1 MPSIWTKKSI
11 DELKK
16 EASDSEHG
24 LRRTLGPLALISLG
38 IGAIVGAGIFVLSGV
53 AAQHT
58 GPALVGSVILTGV
71 GCAFA
76 GLCYAEFASMIPVAG
91 SAYTY
96 AYATVGE
103 FLAWIIGWDLI
114 LEYAVGATTVSIGWS
129 GYLVSFLQKTLHWP
143 FPAELSKSPWETLR
157 LADGTVVHP
166 IFNLPAAFIIILIT
180 TLLIIGIRESAN
192 FNSVIVLVKVGV
204 VLLFIFFGALYV
216 HRANWHPFLPPN
228 QGTFGEFG
236 LSGVLRGAG
245 IIFFAYIGFDA
256 VSTAAQEARNPER
269 DMPIGILGSLAI
281 CTLLYIAAVLVLTGI
296 MPFRQLNVPDPL
308 ALAIDSTAVRWW
320 LSPIVKI
327 GALLGTTAVI
337 LVMMLGQ
344 TRVFYS
350 MAHDG
355 LLPRPFGKI
364 HPRFRTPY
372 ISTALTGL
380 CVALAGGLLPLRIVG
395 ELVSIGTLLAFVI
408 VSGSVMGMRR
418 MHPEIRRPFRTP
430 FVWFVGPMGMI
441 VCAAQMAGLPGDTWL
456 RLFIWMA
463 IGLCVYFGYGRRRS
477 VLQNQERQR
486 ELQQAAAP
494 QAVRRGGP

>member
-1 MPSIWTKKSI
+1 MPALWKIKKL
-11 DELKK
+11 EVLRA
-16 EASDSEHG
+16 EAAESEHG
-24 LRRTLGPLALISLG
+24 LRRTLGPLALMSLG

-58 GPALVGSVILTGV
+58 GPALVLSVILSGV

-76 GLCYAEFASMIPVAG
+76 GLCYAEFAAMIPVAG

-96 AYATVGE
+96 SYATIGE

-129 GYLVSFLQKTLHWP
+129 GYLVSFLERTLHLP
-143 FPAELSKSPWETLR
+143 FPAELSKSPWEPIQLVN
-157 LADGTVVHP
+157 GTMVHP
-166 IFNLPAAFIIILIT
+166 LFNLPAAIIVLFIT
-180 TLLIIGIRESAN
+180 ALLIIGIRESAN
-192 FNSVIVLVKVGV
+192 FNNLIVLVKLGV
-204 VLLFIFFGALYV
+204 VVLFIIVGALYV
-216 HRANWHPFLPPN
+216 HRSYWHPFLPQN

-236 LSGVLRGAG
+236 ISGVLRGAG

-269 DMPIGILGSLAI
+269 DMPIGILGSLGI
-281 CTLLYIAAVLVLTGI
+281 CTILYILVVLVMTGLE
-296 MPFRQLNVPDPL
+296 PFRRLNVADPL
-308 ALAIDSTAVRWW
+308 AIAIDSTPSHVW

-355 LLPRPFGKI
+355 LLPKAFGKV

-372 ISTALTGL
+372 VSTALTGT
-380 CVALAGGLLPLRIVG
+380 CVAIAGGLLPLRIVG

-408 VSGSVMGMRR
+408 VSASVMVMRKR
-418 MHPEIRRPFRTP
+418 RPDIRRPFRTP
-430 FVWFVGPMGMI
+430 WVWAVGPLAI
-441 VCAAQMAGLPGDTWL
+441 VVCGAQMLGLPSDTWI
-456 RLFIWMA
+456 RLFVWMA
-463 IGLCVYFGYGRRRS
+463 IGLVVYFGYSRHHS
-477 VLQNQERQR
+477 TSQR
-486 ELQQAAAP
+486 DGE
-494 QAVRRGGP
+494 

>member
-1 MPSIWTKKSI
+1 MAGYWVKKSVAR
-11 DELKK
+11 LRQ
-16 EASDSEHG
+16 EAAESEHS
-24 LRRTLGPLALISLG
+24 LRRALGPLALISLG

-58 GPALVGSVILTGV
+58 GPAMVISVILSGV

-76 GLCYAEFASMIPVAG
+76 GLCYAEFSSMIPVAG

-129 GYLVSFLQKTLHWP
+129 GYLVSILQKDLHLP
-143 FPAELSKSPWETLR
+143 FPAELAGSPWQPVTL
-157 LADGTVVHP
+157 ANGTVIHP
-166 IFNLPAAFIIILIT
+166 YFNLPAAFIIAVIT
-180 TLLIIGIRESAN
+180 ALLIIGIRESAN
-192 FNSVIVLVKVGV
+192 FNSCIVLVKLGV
-204 VLLFIFFGALYV
+204 VLMFIIVGAMYV
-216 HRANWHPFLPPN
+216 NRANWHPFLPAN

-236 LSGVLRGAG
+236 FTGVLRGAG

-281 CTLLYIAAVLVLTGI
+281 CTLLYIAVVLVLTGV

-308 ALAIDSTAVRWW
+308 AVAIDSTPARLWFSPVVKLGAV
-320 LSPIVKI
+320 
-327 GALLGTTAVI
+327 LGTTAVI
-337 LVMMLGQ
+337 LVMLLGQ

-355 LLPRPFGKI
+355 LLPKAFGTI

-372 ISTALTGL
+372 VSTALTGV

-408 VSGSVMGMRR
+408 VSGSVVAMRKL
-418 MHPEIRRPFRTP
+418 HPEIPRPFRTP
-430 FVWFVGPMGMI
+430 LVWLVGPLGMI
-441 VCAAQMAGLPGDTWL
+441 VCAAQMAGLPRDTWV
-456 RLFIWMA
+456 RLFVWMA
-463 IGLCVYFGYGRRRS
+463 LGLFIYFGYSRRHS
-477 VLQNQERQR
+477 VLQNE
-486 ELQQAAAP
+486 EKQAGAASAP
-494 QAVRRGGP
+494 VAQADV

>member
-1 MPSIWTKKSI
+1 MPGLWKKKSI
-11 DELKK
+11 DLLRE
-16 EASDSEHG
+16 EATESEHG
-24 LRRTLGPLALISLG
+24 LRRTLGPLALTSLG

-58 GPALVGSVILTGV
+58 GPALVLSVILSGV

-76 GLCYAEFASMIPVAG
+76 GLCYAEFASTIPVAG

-96 AYATVGE
+96 SYVTIGE

-129 GYLVSFLQKTLHWP
+129 GYLVSFLQRTLNLP
-143 FPAELSKSPWETLR
+143 FPAELSKSPWETVT
-157 LADGTVVHP
+157 LADGTAVRSY
-166 IFNLPAAFIIILIT
+166 FNLPAAFIVVLIT

-192 FNSVIVLVKVGV
+192 FNSLIVMVKLGV
-204 VLLFIFFGALYV
+204 VVLFIVVGALYV
-216 HRANWHPFLPPN
+216 NRAYWHPFLPPN

-236 LSGVLRGAG
+236 LTGVLRGAG
-245 IIFFAYIGFDA
+245 VIFFAYIGFDA

-269 DMPIGILGSLAI
+269 DMPIGILGSLGI
-281 CTLLYIAAVLVLTGI
+281 CTVLYIAVVLVLTGLR
-296 MPFRQLNVPDPL
+296 PFQQLNVPDPL
-308 ALAIDSTAVRWW
+308 ALAIDSTPARMW

-355 LLPRPFGKI
+355 LLPPAFGHI
-364 HPRFRTPY
+364 HARFRTPY
-372 ISTALTGL
+372 KSTALTGA
-380 CVALAGGLLPLRIVG
+380 CVAVAGGLLPLRIVG

-408 VSGSVMGMRR
+408 VSASVMVMRKR
-418 MHPEIRRPFRTP
+418 HPDLHRPFRTP
-430 FVWFVGPMGMI
+430 WVWVVGPLAII
-441 VCAAQMAGLPGDTWL
+441 VCGAQMLGLPRDTWI
-456 RLFIWMA
+456 RLFVWMA
-463 IGLCVYFGYGRRRS
+463 IGLVIYFSYSRRHS
-477 VLQNQERQR
+477 KLQIIEKAKQTEVT
-486 ELQQAAAP
+486 AAP
-494 QAVRRGGP
+494 PGR

>member
-1 MPSIWTKKSI
+1 MPGLWKKKSL
-11 DELKK
+11 DLLRA
-16 EASDSEHG
+16 EATESEHG
-24 LRRTLGPLALISLG
+24 LRRTLGPLALMSLG

-58 GPALVGSVILTGV
+58 GPALVLSVVLSGV

-76 GLCYAEFASMIPVAG
+76 GLCYAEFAAMIPVAG

-96 AYATVGE
+96 SYATIGE

-114 LEYAVGATTVSIGWS
+114 LEYAVGATAVSIGWS
-129 GYLVSFLQKTLHWP
+129 GYLVSFLNRTLHLP
-143 FPAELSKSPWETLR
+143 FPAELSRSPWDTMS
-157 LADGTVVHP
+157 LADGTTVHP
-166 IFNLPAAFIIILIT
+166 IFNLPAAFIVVLIT
-180 TLLIIGIRESAN
+180 TLLIVGIRESTN
-192 FNSVIVLVKVGV
+192 FNNFIVLVKLGV
-204 VLLFIFFGALYV
+204 VTLFIIVGALYV
-216 HRANWHPFLPPN
+216 HRSYWHPFFPPN

-269 DMPIGILGSLAI
+269 DMPIGILGSLAV
-281 CTLLYIAAVLVLTGI
+281 CTILYIIVVMVLTGLE
-296 MPFRQLNVPDPL
+296 PFRHLNVADPL
-308 ALAIDSTAVRWW
+308 AVAIDATPARAW

-350 MAHDG
+350 MANDG
-355 LLPRPFGKI
+355 LLPKAFGHI
-364 HPRFRTPY
+364 HKRFRTPY
-372 ISTALTGL
+372 VSTALTGA

-408 VSGSVMGMRR
+408 VSASVMVMRKR
-418 MHPEIRRPFRTP
+418 HPGIRRPFRTP
-430 FVWFVGPMGMI
+430 WVWVVGPLAI
-441 VCAAQMAGLPGDTWL
+441 VVCGGQMLGLPRDTWI
-456 RLFIWMA
+456 RLFVWMA
-463 IGLCVYFGYGRRRS
+463 IGFVIYFGYSRRHS
-477 VLQNQERQR
+477 VLNVAEEKAAR
-486 ELQQAAAP
+486 EAG
-494 QAVRRGGP
+494 VGIRG

>member
-1 MPSIWTKKSI
+1 MPSIWIKKSI
-11 DELKK
+11 DSLMK

-58 GPALVGSVILTGV
+58 GPALVLSVILSGV
-71 GCAFA
+71 GCGFA

-129 GYLVSFLQKTLHWP
+129 GYLVSFLQRTLHWP
-143 FPAELSKSPWETLR
+143 FPAELSKSPWETWR

-166 IFNLPAAFIIILIT
+166 IFNLPAAFIVLTIT

-192 FNSVIVLVKVGV
+192 FNSTIVLIKVGV
-204 VLLFIFFGALYV
+204 VLLFIFFGAMYV
-216 HRANWHPFLPPN
+216 HRANWHPFLPAN

-281 CTLLYIAAVLVLTGI
+281 CTLLYIAVVLVLTGI

-308 ALAIDSTAVRWW
+308 ALAIDSTPARWW

-355 LLPRPFGKI
+355 LLPKPFGKI
-364 HPRFRTPY
+364 HARFRTPY
-372 ISTALTGL
+372 MSTALTGL

-418 MHPEIRRPFRTP
+418 LHPEIRRPFRTP

-441 VCAAQMAGLPGDTWL
+441 VCAAQMAGLPRDTWL
-456 RLFIWMA
+456 RLLIWMA

-477 VLQNQERQR
+477 VLQS
-486 ELQQAAAP
+486 QAAVP
-494 QAVRRGGP
+494 KPGVLT

>member
-1 MPSIWTKKSI
+1 MPSIWTKKNI
-11 DELKK
+11 DELRK
-16 EASDSEHG
+16 EAFESEHG
-24 LRRTLGPLALISLG
+24 LRRALGPLALISLG

-53 AAQHT
+53 AAQHA
-58 GPALVGSVILTGV
+58 GPALVGSVILSGV

-103 FLAWIIGWDLI
+103 FLAWVIGWDLI

-129 GYLVSFLQKTLHWP
+129 GYFVSFLQRTLHWP
-143 FPAELSKSPWETLR
+143 FPAELSRSPWETSM
-157 LADGTVVHP
+157 LANGVHP
-166 IFNLPAAFIIILIT
+166 VFNLPAAFIVVLIT
-180 TLLIIGIRESAN
+180 TLLIVGIKESAN
-192 FNSVIVLVKVGV
+192 FNSLIVMVKVGV
-204 VLLFIFFGALYV
+204 VLLFIFFGAVYV
-216 HRANWHPFLPPN
+216 NRANWHPFLPPN
-228 QGTFGEFG
+228 EGAFGEFG

-269 DMPIGILGSLAI
+269 DMPIGILGSLGI
-281 CTLLYIAAVLVLTGI
+281 CTLLYIAVVLVLTGI

-308 ALAIDSTAVRWW
+308 ALAIDSTPVRLW

-372 ISTALTGL
+372 LSTALTGA
-380 CVALAGGLLPLRIVG
+380 CVALAGGLLPLRVVG

-408 VSGSVMGMRR
+408 VSGSVVGMRR
-418 MHPEIRRPFRTP
+418 LHPEIRRPFRTP
-430 FVWFVGPMGMI
+430 VVWIVGPLGMI
-441 VCAAQMAGLPGDTWL
+441 VCAAQMAGLPRDTWL
-456 RLFIWMA
+456 RLFVWMA
-463 IGLCVYFGYGRRRS
+463 IGFCVYFGYGRRHS
-477 VLQNQERQR
+477 LLQNRERPGQ
-486 ELQQAAAP
+486 LKQAGAP
-494 QAVRRGGP
+494 AGKDSSSVHS